1 MDLQLLPYPQFTTAF
16 RPALFVRVQY
26 EVPSQ
31 RHIPKT
37 RINPSSF
44 LADAFS
50 TKVEEGEFVELWGKI
65 INTASKTGTESPLG
79 NVFAN
84 ETLRLLSLFADKS
97 KEEVKSPTF
106 SLMSLAEPRQ
116 QQASSSGAA
125 SVKPTTESAPLTTTA
140 PLSPINIG
148 GDWAQ
153 FSASGF
159 LDDDQ
164 TFPPLASTLFDTD
177 VEKTEPRDFPLPI
190 SRKSSKRAGR
200 KSLEFPRSVVIAE
213 SNGHSEAANLES
225 FSKERQEVI
234 TASHMEVIELDEA
247 FVDFW
252 SDALL
257 DPIASDWPAF
267 VVCKFKPTLV
277 PDLTF
282 GIGDEATKKTL
293 KWLVLEQVYNV
304 KPRPVLPTPLTTI
317 PTPVETPARSASPVA
332 QTPSGRRFFNFWTL
346 SRTPSASSTGSQRP
360 KKVPKTPNVGEM
372 GELIEE
378 DEGKRDTIN
387 VRLPSSKKFKS
398 LDLPAV
404 KRLAVK
410 KADKLE
416 EKAKSVEVT
425 RLEFPGTDIDAGAA
439 SPAIAASAAAAAG
452 ATATVELSTEKQES
466 DVVNEVALSTPLEPV
481 AESSEPVTRS
491 KPTDDVP
498 VSAEAEVALVDIERE
513 DVSIS
518 AAPLEQEAQIIDAVA
533 AAEPA
538 IVSIPQ
544 SSIVADEQETGE
556 PAKVTII
563 EEDTSRHPEEEVDL
577 GLYHSIPFHFP
588 GKTNRRD
595 PASLSVESHQP
606 LSPEV
611 SLHVQQPGE
620 VEQAVPIAS
629 SMFTSSYLK
638 LI

>member
-1 MDLQLLPYPQFTTAF
+1 
-16 RPALFVRVQY
+16 
-26 EVPSQ
+26 
-31 RHIPKT
+31 
-37 RINPSSF
+37 
-44 LADAFS
+44 
-50 TKVEEGEFVELWGKI
+50 
-65 INTASKTGTESPLG
+65 
-79 NVFAN
+79 
-84 ETLRLLSLFADKS
+84 
-97 KEEVKSPTF
+97 
-106 SLMSLAEPRQ
+106 
-116 QQASSSGAA
+116 
-125 SVKPTTESAPLTTTA
+125 
-140 PLSPINIG
+140 
-148 GDWAQ
+148 
-153 FSASGF
+153 
-159 LDDDQ
+159 
-164 TFPPLASTLFDTD
+164 
-177 VEKTEPRDFPLPI
+177 
-190 SRKSSKRAGR
+190 
-200 KSLEFPRSVVIAE
+200 
-213 SNGHSEAANLES
+213 
-225 FSKERQEVI
+225 
-234 TASHMEVIELDEA
+234 
-247 FVDFW
+247 
-252 SDALL
+252 
-257 DPIASDWPAF
+257 
-267 VVCKFKPTLV
+267 
-277 PDLTF
+277 
-282 GIGDEATKKTL
+282 
-293 KWLVLEQVYNV
+293 
-304 KPRPVLPTPLTTI
+304 
-317 PTPVETPARSASPVA
+317 
-332 QTPSGRRFFNFWTL
+332 
-346 SRTPSASSTGSQRP
+346 
-360 KKVPKTPNVGEM
+360 M

-491 KPTDDVP
+491 EPTDDVP